1 MGFREAYDNRRE
13 PADRLAPYAIAPVR
27 RAWDTALRMN
37 PASRLPCLVLGLL
50 LPLALAA
57 QPAAPPGSPPQL
69 VALLAQCQTA
79 LPQADALRHRA
90 VREAMLRL
98 RLSLSWRRAPGQ
110 LSPEE
115 KQSAIATERGAYRQL
130 VAACKPLLI

>member
-1 MGFREAYDNRRE
+1 MDFRKAYDNRRK
-13 PADRLAPYAIAPVR
+13 PADRLAPYAIAR
-27 RAWDTALRMN
+27 AHRAWDTALRMN

-50 LPLALAA
+50 LPLSLAA
-57 QPAAPPGSPPQL
+57 QPAAPPGSPPQV
-69 VALLAQCQTA
+69 VALLAQCQTV
-79 LPQADALRHRA
+79 LPQADARHHRA

-98 RLSLSWRRAPGQ
+98 RLSLSWRRAPGR
-110 LSPEE
+110 LSAEE